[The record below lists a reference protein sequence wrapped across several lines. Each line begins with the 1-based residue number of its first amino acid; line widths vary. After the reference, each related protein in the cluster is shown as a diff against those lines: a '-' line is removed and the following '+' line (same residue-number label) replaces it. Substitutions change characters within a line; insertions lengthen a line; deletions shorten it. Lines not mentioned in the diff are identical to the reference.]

1 MWVSTWSQG
10 ARAAA
15 AMAPKVRLRLKC
27 PAAARRAA
35 GDAAAAAPPAAA
47 PAEGA
52 ATPAEGAAAPAEGAA
67 TDAAKRRRLG
77 GHRPSGPS
85 GGSKASRERD
95 AANARV
101 AELLLQNQALA
112 QELEAERK
120 ARADARAA
128 APQQQNQELAQALE
142 AERKARADDAAAARL
157 ALEGARES
165 HSADRRLWDAMAE
178 ANGIVLRRDAQGR
191 HRWPADVR
199 ARAAAAPVR
208 SPPPR
213 RR

>member
-1 MWVSTWSQG
+1 
-10 ARAAA
+10 
-15 AMAPKVRLRLKC
+15 MAPEVRLRLKC
-27 PAAARRAA
+27 PAAAHRAA

-67 TDAAKRRRLG
+67 TDAAKRRR
-77 GHRPSGPS
+77 PSGPS

-112 QELEAERK
+112 QELEAERR

-157 ALEGARES
+157 ALEGARAN
-165 HSADRRLWDAMAE
+165 HSADQRLWDAMAE

-191 HRWPADVR
+191 HRWPANVR

-208 SPPPR
+208 SPLSR

>member
-15 AMAPKVRLRLKC
+15 AMAPKVRLRLKR
-27 PAAARRAA
+27 PAAAHRAA

-47 PAEGA
+47 PAEGG
-52 ATPAEGAAAPAEGAA
+52 ATPAEGDAEPAEGAA
-67 TDAAKRRRLG
+67 TDAAKRRRLVG
-77 GHRPSGPS
+77 RRPSGPS

-120 ARADARAA
+120 A
-128 APQQQNQELAQALE
+128 
-142 AERKARADDAAAARL
+142 AAAARL

-208 SPPPR
+208 SPPSR

>member
-27 PAAARRAA
+27 PAAAHRAA

-52 ATPAEGAAAPAEGAA
+52 AT
-67 TDAAKRRRLG
+67 DAAKRR
-77 GHRPSGPS
+77 RPSGPS

-120 ARADARAA
+120 ARADT
-128 APQQQNQELAQALE
+128 Q
-142 AERKARADDAAAARL
+142 L
-157 ALEGARES
+157 ALEGARAD
-165 HSADRRLWDAMAE
+165 HSADQRLWDAVAE
-178 ANGIVLRRDAQGR
+178 ANGFVLRREAQGR
-191 HRWPADVR
+191 HQWPADVR
-199 ARAAAAPVR
+199 ARGAAAPVR

-213 RR
+213 RPRRR

>member
-15 AMAPKVRLRLKC
+15 AMAPEVRLRLKC
-27 PAAARRAA
+27 PAAAHRAA

-67 TDAAKRRRLG
+67 TDAAKRRR
-77 GHRPSGPS
+77 PSGPS

-120 ARADARAA
+120 A
-128 APQQQNQELAQALE
+128 
-142 AERKARADDAAAARL
+142 AAAARL
-157 ALEGARES
+157 ALEGAVES

-208 SPPPR
+208 SPLSR

>member
-27 PAAARRAA
+27 PAAAHRAA

-67 TDAAKRRRLG
+67 TGAAKRRRLG
-77 GHRPSGPS
+77 GKSGKSKSGPS

-120 ARADARAA
+120 A
-128 APQQQNQELAQALE
+128 
-142 AERKARADDAAAARL
+142 AAAARL

>member
-1 MWVSTWSQG
+1 
-10 ARAAA
+10 
-15 AMAPKVRLRLKC
+15 MAPKVRLRLKC

-47 PAEGA
+47 PAEGG
-52 ATPAEGAAAPAEGAA
+52 ATPAEGDAEPAEGAA
-67 TDAAKRRRLG
+67 TDAAKRRRLVG
-77 GHRPSGPS
+77 RRPSGPS

-120 ARADARAA
+120 A
-128 APQQQNQELAQALE
+128 
-142 AERKARADDAAAARL
+142 AAAARL
-157 ALEGARES
+157 ALEGAVES

>member
-67 TDAAKRRRLG
+67 TGATKRRRLG

-120 ARADARAA
+120 A
-128 APQQQNQELAQALE
+128 
-142 AERKARADDAAAARL
+142 AAAARL

>member
-1 MWVSTWSQG
+1 
-10 ARAAA
+10 
-15 AMAPKVRLRLKC
+15 MAPKVRLRLKC
-27 PAAARRAA
+27 PAAAHRAA

-120 ARADARAA
+120 A
-128 APQQQNQELAQALE
+128 
-142 AERKARADDAAAARL
+142 AAAARL

-165 HSADRRLWDAMAE
+165 HSADRRLWGAMAE

>member
-1 MWVSTWSQG
+1 MRVSTWSQG

-27 PAAARRAA
+27 PAAAHRAA

-47 PAEGA
+47 PAEGG
-52 ATPAEGAAAPAEGAA
+52 ATPAEGDAEPAEGAA
-67 TDAAKRRRLG
+67 TDAAKRRRLVG
-77 GHRPSGPS
+77 RRPSGPS

-95 AANARV
+95 EANARV
-101 AELLLQNQALA
+101 AELLRQNQALA

-120 ARADARAA
+120 A
-128 APQQQNQELAQALE
+128 
-142 AERKARADDAAAARL
+142 AAAARL

-165 HSADRRLWDAMAE
+165 HSADQRLWDAMAE

-191 HRWPADVR
+191 HQWPADVR

-213 RR
+213 RARRR

>member
-15 AMAPKVRLRLKC
+15 AMAPKVRLRLKR
-27 PAAARRAA
+27 PAAAHRAA

-47 PAEGA
+47 PAEGG
-52 ATPAEGAAAPAEGAA
+52 ATPAEGDAEPAEGAA
-67 TDAAKRRRLG
+67 TDAAKRRRLVG
-77 GHRPSGPS
+77 RRPSGPS

-95 AANARV
+95 EANARV
-101 AELLLQNQALA
+101 AELLRQNQALA

-120 ARADARAA
+120 ARADA
-128 APQQQNQELAQALE
+128 Q
-142 AERKARADDAAAARL
+142 L

-165 HSADRRLWDAMAE
+165 HSADQRLWDAVAE
-178 ANGIVLRRDAQGR
+178 ANGFVLRREAQGR
-191 HRWPADVR
+191 HRRLAPG
-199 ARAAAAPVR
+199 AAAPVR

-213 RR
+213 RPRRR

>member
-35 GDAAAAAPPAAA
+35 VDGDAAAAAPPAAA
-47 PAEGA
+47 PAEGG
-52 ATPAEGAAAPAEGAA
+52 ATPAEGDAEPAEGAA
-67 TDAAKRRRLG
+67 TDAAKRRRLVG
-77 GHRPSGPS
+77 RRPSGPS

-101 AELLLQNQALA
+101 AELLRQNEALA

-120 ARADARAA
+120 A
-128 APQQQNQELAQALE
+128 
-142 AERKARADDAAAARL
+142 AAAARL

-191 HRWPADVR
+191 HQWPADVR
-199 ARAAAAPVR
+199 ARGAAAPVR

-213 RR
+213 RPRRR

>member
-27 PAAARRAA
+27 PAAAHRAA

-47 PAEGA
+47 PAEGG
-52 ATPAEGAAAPAEGAA
+52 ATPAEGDAEPAEGAA
-67 TDAAKRRRLG
+67 TDAAKRR
-77 GHRPSGPS
+77 RPSGPS

-120 ARADARAA
+120 A
-128 APQQQNQELAQALE
+128 
-142 AERKARADDAAAARL
+142 AAAARL

-165 HSADRRLWDAMAE
+165 HSADQRLWDAMAE

>member
-1 MWVSTWSQG
+1 
-10 ARAAA
+10 
-15 AMAPKVRLRLKC
+15 MAPKVRLRLKC

-67 TDAAKRRRLG
+67 TGATKRRRLG

-112 QELEAERK
+112 QELQAERK
-120 ARADARAA
+120 A
-128 APQQQNQELAQALE
+128 
-142 AERKARADDAAAARL
+142 AAAARL

-191 HRWPADVR
+191 HQWPADVR

-213 RR
+213 RARRR